1 MTYQDDIKKEA
12 GEEEEE
18 EEDNRQTKQRS
29 ARGEEEGE
37 EEEGEIVE
45 TQLWV
50 SYARRLPR
58 VALTAAPNFTATFVL
73 SISPPLYV
81 IKSRL
86 NLI

>member
-29 ARGEEEGE
+29 TRGEEG

-50 SYARRLPR
+50 SYARKLPR

-81 IKSRL
+81 IKPRST
-86 NLI
+86 LI